1 MPASKPASVVK
12 EEPKVPMV
20 SMKTAREFLSAAKAK
35 DPKRQQTL
43 ISKAFEEVKHGQ
55 VGKNLKNL
63 KNLKN
68 QEDPGKKRK
77 RAENLNL
84 ENIKAFNKGARQPL

>member
-1 MPASKPASVVK
+1 MPSPKPASVVK

-55 VGKNLKNL
+55 G
-63 KNLKN
+63 
-68 QEDPGKKRK
+68 GKKSKKSKKSRRSGKKAKKSRK
-77 RAENLNL
+77 SKSR
-84 ENIKAFNKGARQPL
+84 KH